1 MNQAEDVF
9 MGVTQGPKHNPLY
22 VVVHDGKGCFRV
34 LMLHSLPLMK
44 YFCLYFRNAALNKK

>member
-22 VVVHDGKGCFRV
+22 VVVHDGMGCFRV